1 MANKHVKNAQHHIS
15 LDTCR
20 GKQQLDTTT
29 EWPKSRPLT
38 KSNIGK
44 DVEQQELS
52 ISVGGKA
59 KRYSHFGR
67 QLTDFLEN

>member
-20 GKQQLDTTT
+20 GKPQLDTTT

-38 KSNIGK
+38 KPNIGK

-52 ISVGGKA
+52 IIVGGKA